1 MNFASKLLLITFITM
16 YHQVIVKVSIA
27 CASRMPQFQTLI
39 QSRDSPLNTQNL
51 IFVVFIDATA
61 SMSELTNDLV
71 ENIPCTNKTQTIL
84 LLIMHVYFLKITTFL
99 WIILIL
105 HPGCNS
111 ILLETVTIKFGG
123 PRGRGPRADIR
134 ADIWNGGPR
143 AEKNKKKL
151 I

>member
-1 MNFASKLLLITFITM
+1 M
-16 YHQVIVKVSIA
+16 
-27 CASRMPQFQTLI
+27 
-39 QSRDSPLNTQNL
+39 
-51 IFVVFIDATA
+51 FIDATA
-61 SMSELTNDLV
+61 SMLELTNDLV

-84 LLIMHVYFLKITTFL
+84 LLKMHVYFLKITTFL

-134 ADIWNGGPR
+134 ADIWDGRPR
-143 AEKNKKKL
+143 A
-151 I
+151 

>member
-1 MNFASKLLLITFITM
+1 
-16 YHQVIVKVSIA
+16 
-27 CASRMPQFQTLI
+27 MPQFQTLI
-39 QSRDSPLNTQNL
+39 RSRDSPLNTQTL
-51 IFVVFIDATA
+51 TFVVFIDATA
-61 SMSELTNDLV
+61 SMLELTNDLV

-134 ADIWNGGPR
+134 ADIWDRGPR
-143 AEKNKKKL
+143 AEKNKYPL
-151 I
+151 LGSIFCDSLL

>member
-1 MNFASKLLLITFITM
+1 
-16 YHQVIVKVSIA
+16 
-27 CASRMPQFQTLI
+27 MPQFQTLI
-39 QSRDSPLNTQNL
+39 RSRDSPLNTQTL
-51 IFVVFIDATA
+51 TFVVFTDATA
-61 SMSELTNDLV
+61 SMLELTNDLV

-134 ADIWNGGPR
+134 ADIWDGGPR
-143 AEKNKKKL
+143 AEKNKYPL
-151 I
+151 LGSIFCDSLL

>member
-1 MNFASKLLLITFITM
+1 M
-16 YHQVIVKVSIA
+16 YHQVIAKVLYCVCVSNA
-27 CASRMPQFQTLI
+27 QFQTLI
-39 QSRDSPLNTQNL
+39 QSRDRPLNTQTL

-61 SMSELTNDLV
+61 SMPELTNDLV

-84 LLIMHVYFLKITTFL
+84 LLTMLVYFLKITTFL

-123 PRGRGPRADIR
+123 PTGRGPRADIR
-134 ADIWNGGPR
+134 ADIWDGRPR
-143 AEKNKKKL
+143 A
-151 I
+151 